1 MGLGSN
7 MYVCIYVQASTTV
20 NEAAQ
25 QSQSAT
31 PRIGA
36 FLGENDQY
44 FIFIEGNVLCK
55 VSKFPDAL
63 FLMFSAF
70 YIFYLEYPTPV
81 KNVMFFLQDYIYMY
95 PDSSNRNATYLSV
108 ASDIKRNL

>member
-1 MGLGSN
+1 
-7 MYVCIYVQASTTV
+7 MYLCIYVQVSTTV

-36 FLGENDQY
+36 FLSENDQY
-44 FIFIEGNVLCK
+44 FIFIEGNVLCQ

-70 YIFYLEYPTPV
+70 YKFCLEYPTPV
-81 KNVMFFLQDYIYMY
+81 KNVIFSL
-95 PDSSNRNATYLSV
+95 
-108 ASDIKRNL
+108 